1 MGSSPIFRASKI
13 ARIAELVYATI
24 YVSSFGRWV
33 WLVPARWTENP
44 KDLVRFQDLPF

>member
-24 YVSSFGRWV
+24 KGVLIWKIGV
-33 WLVPARWTENP
+33 AGARRRL
-44 KDLVRFQDLPF
+44 KIF